1 MDSLLEV
8 LQTLNLGARP
18 PATAE
23 QIRHLEASLG
33 VPLPEPLAAL
43 YRAFDGQDASQS
55 ALVFRFLRLD
65 EVQALIQDGEWLELP
80 PGARAFVTD
89 DHGNYAFVYLT
100 GPLQGKMGLNDHDEP
115 SAEPVF
121 RSVPSFLMHLMASG
135 NRSMAWDF
143 RGMSRD
149 YPALVD
155 RHTPA
160 ELDSD
165 RALAAHYFQVWAGS
179 VDEDERMAAACTAMT
194 LLPHQDSNQI
204 IPFAL
209 DADMRLAVDA
219 CGQLGWREWAPAIP
233 TLHQVALDGLP
244 NARNAAGI
252 ALGMIPVPAAAHA
265 LVDVLRRRAPTAQS
279 RRAAMALQQ
288 HGYTVVLETDGT
300 GQVRERYDK
309 PWIPFPDP
317 HLE

>member
-8 LQTLNLGARP
+8 LQTFNLSARP
-18 PATAE
+18 PATDE
-23 QIRHLEASLG
+23 QLRHLEKALG
-33 VPLPEPLAAL
+33 VPLPEPLTAL

-55 ALVFRFLRLD
+55 ALAFRLLSVD
-65 EVQALIQDGEWLELP
+65 EVQDLILDGDWMELP
-80 PGARAFVTD
+80 QGARAFFAD

-100 GPLQGKMGLNDHDEP
+100 GLLQGKVGLNDHDEP
-115 SAEPVF
+115 SGEPVF
-121 RSVPSFLMHLMASG
+121 RSVKSFLMHLVASG
-135 NRSMAWDF
+135 NRSMAWEF
-143 RGMSRD
+143 REMSRD

-165 RALAAHYFQVWAGS
+165 RALAAHYLQVWTGS
-179 VDEDERMAAACTAMT
+179 VDEDERLAAARTAMT

-204 IPFAL
+204 IPFVL
-209 DADMRLAVDA
+209 DADMWLAADA
-219 CGQLGWREWAPAIP
+219 CAQLGWREWAPAIP

-244 NARNAAGI
+244 NARNAAGT

-265 LVDVLRRRAPTAQS
+265 LVDVLRRRAPTAQT
-279 RRAAMALQQ
+279 RMAAMALQQ

-300 GQVRERYDK
+300 GQVRERHDN

>member
-23 QIRHLEASLG
+23 QIRHLEESLG
-33 VPLPEPLAAL
+33 CPLPEPLTAL
-43 YRAFDGQDASQS
+43 YSAFDGQDASQS
-55 ALVFRFLRLD
+55 ALVFRLLPLD
-65 EVQALIQDGEWLELP
+65 EVQALIQDGEWLDLP
-80 PGARAFVTD
+80 PGGRAFFTD
-89 DHGNYAFVYLT
+89 DHGNHAFVYLT

-115 SAEPVF
+115 SGEPVF
-121 RSVPSFLMHLMASG
+121 RSVPSFLMHLVASG
-135 NRSMAWDF
+135 NRSMAWEF

-160 ELDSD
+160 ELASD
-165 RALAAHYFQVWAGS
+165 RALAAHYLQVWGERA
-179 VDEDERMAAACTAMT
+179 DEGERLAAARTVMA

-209 DADMRLAVDA
+209 AVDMGMAADA
-219 CGQLGWREWAPAIP
+219 CAQLGLREWAPAIP
-233 TLHQVALDGLP
+233 TLHQVALDGQQ

-265 LVDVLRRRAPTAQS
+265 LVDVLRRRAPTAQT
-279 RRAAMALQQ
+279 RMAAMALQQ

-300 GQVRERYDK
+300 GQVRERHDK

-317 HLE
+317 PAR